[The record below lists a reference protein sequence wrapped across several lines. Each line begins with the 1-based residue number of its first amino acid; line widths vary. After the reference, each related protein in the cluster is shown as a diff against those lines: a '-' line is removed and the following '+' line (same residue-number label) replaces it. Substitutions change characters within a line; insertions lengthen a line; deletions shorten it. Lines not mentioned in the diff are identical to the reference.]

1 MADFHHSP
9 ATTVVLATHNKG
21 KAIEL
26 TELLRPFQLT
36 VIGLDAFP
44 EIGDVEETG
53 TTFAQNALLKATT
66 ISEATGLVAIAD
78 DSGLAVDALG
88 GAPGVYSARYGLKE
102 GEVPPERDI
111 LDARNLDKLLQSLE
125 NVPDNE
131 RTAHFCC
138 TMAAATPAGKTLVAE
153 GKWFGTLQR
162 MRQGVNGFGYDPIFY
177 VAEAGMTSAQLSP
190 AEKNA
195 RSHRYKAV
203 QALLQKWPPF
213 WQEWLTNCK

>member
-1 MADFHHSP
+1 MAASAHSP
-9 ATTVVLATHNKG
+9 ATTVVLATHNRG

-44 EIGDVEETG
+44 EIEEVEETG

-66 ISEATGLVAIAD
+66 ISKTTGLVAIAD

-88 GAPGVYSARYGLKE
+88 GAPGVYSARYALKD
-102 GEVPPERDI
+102 GEIPPERDI
-111 LDARNLDKLLQSLE
+111 LDARNLDKLLHVLE
-125 NVPDNE
+125 DTPDNE

-138 TMAAATPAGKTLVAE
+138 TMAAATPTGKTLVAE

-162 MRQGVNGFGYDPIFY
+162 MRQGENGFGYDPIFY
-177 VAEAGMTSAQLSP
+177 VADAGMTSAQLAP
-190 AEKNA
+190 EEKNA

-203 QALLQKWPPF
+203 QALLQKWPAF
-213 WQEWLTNCK
+213 WQEWLEQL